1 MGDLYDDDILEWSER
16 QARLLRDVAEGRRGN
31 EAPDWA
37 NVIEEME
44 SVGRS
49 QLSAVKSLLVQALLH
64 DLKSVAWPLSRDVPH
79 WQAEARGFRDEA
91 ADAYAP
97 SMRQHIDVAEL
108 YRRALRRLPE
118 SLAETPSV
126 CGWDG
131 QPPLPVP
138 DVCPVTLEEPLGAR
152 P

>member
-16 QARLLRDVAEGRRGN
+16 QARLLRDVAARENAERLSQGRRGN

-37 NVIEEME
+37 NVIEEIE

-64 DLKSVAWPLSRDVPH
+64 DLKCAAWPLSRDVPH
-79 WQAEARGFRDEA
+79 WRAEGRGFRDDA
-91 ADAYAP
+91 ARSFSP
-97 SMRQHIDVAEL
+97 SMRQWIDVAEL
-108 YRRALRRLPE
+108 YRQALRRMPE
-118 SLAETPSV
+118 SI
-126 CGWDG
+126 DG

-138 DVCPVTLEEPLGAR
+138 DACPVTLDDLVGAG